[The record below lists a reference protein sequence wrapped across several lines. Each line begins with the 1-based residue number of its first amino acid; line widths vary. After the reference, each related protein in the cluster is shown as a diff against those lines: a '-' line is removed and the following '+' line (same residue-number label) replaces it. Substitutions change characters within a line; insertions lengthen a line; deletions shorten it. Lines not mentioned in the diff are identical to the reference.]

1 MQDEAA
7 AVSFLE
13 RLNAVR
19 MKLLRRELD
28 YGLLIVPALL
38 FYVLFSVYPFLSMF
52 YYSVTDYSVS
62 KMTNLSFVG
71 FKNYLSIF
79 HNDLLIAGFQNSI
92 IYAVLMTVFQTA
104 FGLVL
109 AVFLDRKL
117 LTRNVLRSVFF
128 LPAVFSPLIIGF
140 LWNYLMSTSDF
151 GLINQGLQ
159 GLGLAKINFLGDADL
174 ALYSV
179 VFTQLWQWT
188 GWAMVIFLANLQS
201 IPKDLYEAADIDGAS
216 KWNQFWKVTLPLMQP
231 SVNVV
236 AVTAMIGGLKVFD
249 IILALT
255 DGGPGNATQTI
266 MTAYIKTS
274 FNEGFYSKGAASGVV
289 FFFVVM
295 VITVVMMR
303 VLGKWGERIK

>member
-1 MQDEAA
+1 MNQ
-7 AVSFLE
+7 
-13 RLNAVR
+13 RTW
-19 MKLLRRELD
+19 KRELN
-28 YGLLIVPALL
+28 YSLFIAPALL

-52 YYSVTDYSVS
+52 YYSVTDYTVR
-62 KMTNLSFVG
+62 KITNLSFVG
-71 FKNYLSIF
+71 LDNYKHLFGS
-79 HNDLLIAGFQNSI
+79 DLLRTGLKNSI
-92 IYAVLMTVFQTA
+92 LYAVLMTVFQTSL
-104 FGLVL
+104 GLVL

-117 LTRNVLRSVFF
+117 ATRNLLRSVFF
-128 LPAVFSPLIIGF
+128 MPAVFSPLIVGF
-140 LWNYLMSTSDF
+140 LWGYLMSTSDY
-151 GLINQGLQ
+151 GLINQGLEAL
-159 GLGLAKINFLGDADL
+159 GLGKINFLGDKDI
-174 ALYSV
+174 ALYSI

-216 KWNQFWKVTLPLMQP
+216 GWKQFWRVTLPLMQP

-274 FNEGFYSKGAASGVV
+274 FNEGFYNRGAAFGVV
-289 FFFVVM
+289 FFGIVM
-295 VITVVMMR
+295 AITLIMMR
-303 VLGKWGERIK
+303 YLSKWGEKIR

>member
-1 MQDEAA
+1 M
-7 AVSFLE
+7 
-13 RLNAVR
+13 AVR
-19 MKLLRRELD
+19 LKLLRRELN
-28 YGLLIVPALL
+28 YGMLILPALV
-38 FYVLFSVYPFLSMF
+38 FYLVFAVYPFLSMF
-52 YYSVTDYSVS
+52 YYSVTDYSIS

-71 FKNYLSIF
+71 FKNYESIF
-79 HNDLLIAGFQNSI
+79 NNDLLLAGFKNSL
-92 IYAVLMTVFQTA
+92 IYALLMTVFQTA

-151 GLINQGLQ
+151 GLINNGLTA
-159 GLGLAKINFLGDADL
+159 LGLAKINFLGDADL

-179 VFTQLWQWT
+179 VVTQLWQWT

-216 KWNQFWKVTLPLMQP
+216 SWKQFWKVTLPLMQP

-289 FFFVVM
+289 FFVVVM
-295 VITVVMMR
+295 LITTVMMR
-303 VLGKWGERIK
+303 VLGKWGKQIQ